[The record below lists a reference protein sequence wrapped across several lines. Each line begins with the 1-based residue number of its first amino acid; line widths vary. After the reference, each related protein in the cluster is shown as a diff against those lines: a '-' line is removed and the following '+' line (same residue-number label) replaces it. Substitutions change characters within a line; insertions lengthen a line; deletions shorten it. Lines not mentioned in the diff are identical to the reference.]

1 MTESQGQGMRARAA
15 YAGDVD
21 PRTAFEALAAH
32 KDAAL
37 VDVRTAA
44 EWSFVGIA
52 DLSAIGKDTIMA
64 EWQSFPAMARNPSF
78 EGEVAAA
85 LKARGVGT
93 QSPVYFLCRSGAR
106 SRAAAIAMTAAG
118 FAQCFNI
125 TGGFE
130 GDHDEKG
137 HRGHVNG
144 WKAQSLP
151 WRQG

>member
-1 MTESQGQGMRARAA
+1 MKESREQGMRTGAA

-21 PRTAFEALAAH
+21 PRTSFDALAAA

-37 VDVRTAA
+37 VDVRTIA
-44 EWSFVGIA
+44 EWSFVGVA
-52 DLSAIGKDTIMA
+52 DLSAIGKDIVMA
-64 EWQSFPAMARNPSF
+64 EWQSFPTMARNPSF
-78 EGEVAAA
+78 ESDVATA
-85 LKARGVGT
+85 LKARGVSNK
-93 QSPVYFLCRSGAR
+93 SPIYFLCRSGAR
-106 SRAAAIAMTAAG
+106 SRAAAIAMTAQG
-118 FAQCFNI
+118 FGSCFNI

-144 WKAQSLP
+144 WKAQGLP

>member
-1 MTESQGQGMRARAA
+1 MTESQGQGTRPRAA

-21 PRTAFEALAAH
+21 PRTAFDALAAT
-32 KDAAL
+32 KDAVL

-52 DLSAIGKDTIMA
+52 DLSAIGKDIVMA
-64 EWQSFPAMARNPSF
+64 EWQSFPAMTRNPAF
-78 EGEVAAA
+78 ESDVAAA
-85 LKARGVGT
+85 LKARGASA

-106 SRAAAIAMTAAG
+106 SRAAAMAMTAMGYAG
-118 FAQCFNI
+118 CFNI

-144 WKAQSLP
+144 WKAHGLP